1 MEMQSWEKMNKMNK
15 MNKMIQLLDLE
26 TIHNELHIVTR
37 IQFVK
42 SVGDV
47 ATLNSSDEVT
57 N

>member
-1 MEMQSWEKMNKMNK
+1 MQSWEKMNKMNK